1 MSSRLCFATR
11 HQKLAAARTKGFHWG
26 LTTLRRIQ
34 RCAGSGF
41 CKPSQSK
48 FCLAN
53 VDIVTLAS
61 ATVQIVITEQV
72 SDSAKIDPLM
82 TRLHQPTQP
91 RRPARGGRRELGLLH
106 SAQCRCSGA
115 RRRRKLD
122 GT

>member
-11 HQKLAAARTKGFHWG
+11 HQNLAAARTKGFHWG

-41 CKPSQSK
+41 CKPSRSK

-82 TRLHQPTQP
+82 AVFNAMPLMVTNPW
-91 RRPARGGRRELGLLH
+91 
-106 SAQCRCSGA
+106 SAQPSVTWIQGH
-115 RRRRKLD
+115 
-122 GT
+122 